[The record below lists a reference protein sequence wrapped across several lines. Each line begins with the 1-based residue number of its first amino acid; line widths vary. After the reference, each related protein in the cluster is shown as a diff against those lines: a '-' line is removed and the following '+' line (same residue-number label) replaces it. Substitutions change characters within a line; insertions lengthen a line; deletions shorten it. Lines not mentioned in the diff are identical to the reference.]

1 MKQWQDHLMLICMS
15 QVRLKISNSCVDAF
29 SDAERQFQLFFSSNS
44 VFVAS
49 AAILLPVLLRFK

>member
-1 MKQWQDHLMLICMS
+1 MLICMF

-29 SDAERQFQLFFSSNS
+29 SDAERQFQLFFSRNS